1 MSEPAHQRR
10 IAVCPGSFDPVTYGH
25 LDIISR
31 AAKIFDKVIVLVS
44 ANLEKRP
51 AFTLTERLLLI
62 EQVTQQYKNV
72 VIDILEEE
80 LLADYVRRVGAD
92 AIVKGL
98 RAVSD
103 FEYEFQMALGNKKLC
118 PEAETLFLTAAADN
132 MYLSSSIVKQ
142 IAALGGDISSF
153 VPPEIQ
159 PVIAGRLRRPPVPS
173 ALDPETKQ
181 RLMQQVQQFAKTIG
195 KEGSQE

>member
-1 MSEPAHQRR
+1 MSEKTRR

-31 AAKIFDKVIVLVS
+31 ASKLFDKVIVLVS
-44 ANLEKRP
+44 ANLDKNP

-62 EQVTQQYKNV
+62 ERVAGGFDNI
-72 VIDILEEE
+72 VIDILEDE

-98 RAVSD
+98 RAVTD

-118 PEAETLFLTAAADN
+118 PEAETVFLTTAAEN

-142 IAALGGDISSF
+142 IAMLGGDISSF
-153 VPPEIQ
+153 VPPEICS
-159 PVIAGRLRRPPVPS
+159 VILERLRKKPAKKPADS
-173 ALDPETKQ
+173 LAAAQAL
-181 RLMQQVQQFAKTIG
+181 RQVQQFANATG
-195 KEGSQE
+195 KEDSE